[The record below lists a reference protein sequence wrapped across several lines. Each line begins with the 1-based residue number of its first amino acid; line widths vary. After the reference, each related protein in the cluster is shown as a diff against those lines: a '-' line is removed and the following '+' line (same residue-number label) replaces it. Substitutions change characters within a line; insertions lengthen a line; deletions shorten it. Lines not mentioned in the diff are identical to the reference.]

1 MPVLSPQ
8 RDRHP
13 LAVGERGRGS
23 TCDLPGLQ
31 GAMELGAPPRRGARG
46 AMIVAVVLSLTV
58 TVVGTL
64 DGLRRAHAAE
74 REAPRER

>member
-1 MPVLSPQ
+1 
-8 RDRHP
+8 
-13 LAVGERGRGS
+13 
-23 TCDLPGLQ
+23 
-31 GAMELGAPPRRGARG
+31 
-46 AMIVAVVLSLTV
+46 MIVAVVLSLTV